1 MRTFSAFG
9 HRDFVLIWA
18 ANTVALIG
26 IATFDAACA
35 WLMTSLN
42 PDPFTVSLVQTATV
56 LPMFLLTM
64 LGGAIADVVN
74 FRRFLI
80 LNSSFIALFVAAF
93 ATILATKLATSA
105 SLLVTIFVLSG
116 AWALNAPAWLALIPS
131 LVPQEE
137 LDSAT
142 ATSGFAYNIS
152 RLLGPAA
159 FSLAIAYFGVS
170 APFWLFCGSNVVAIA
185 VLLARRSLQ
194 GSEPRLPPERVVS
207 AIRIG
212 VRHALHNRRLRATLS
227 RAATFFLFA
236 SAFMALLPLVARHA
250 LGRPEFYGAMLSVAA
265 LGSIVGSL
273 AFVSLRR
280 RFGFDRL
287 VVLGSVLMA
296 AALSLFGYSHRVSVL
311 LAASAFAGFAGTIVL
326 TSLYVSAQAVL
337 PNWVRARGLAI
348 LLTVIF
354 GSVSVGSA
362 GWGKLASANDP
373 SNALLVSAAG
383 ALLAIPLTSRW
394 RLEAPADT
402 DLHPSSHWRNMNLAR
417 KVVDDEGPIL
427 VAVEYRVNPADRASF
442 LEAIEEM
449 GHERRRDGAASWGV
463 FEDVED
469 NGRYVET
476 FCLET
481 WLDLRRLRERVTKAD
496 REVEKRIEAM
506 LGEPRRVRFHV
517 APPRNPRSPIVEA
530 TTIQAV
536 ARTLGRQTRS

>member
-1 MRTFSAFG
+1 
-9 HRDFVLIWA
+9 
-18 ANTVALIG
+18 
-26 IATFDAACA
+26 
-35 WLMTSLN
+35 
-42 PDPFTVSLVQTATV
+42 
-56 LPMFLLTM
+56 
-64 LGGAIADVVN
+64 
-74 FRRFLI
+74 
-80 LNSSFIALFVAAF
+80 
-93 ATILATKLATSA
+93 
-105 SLLVTIFVLSG
+105 
-116 AWALNAPAWLALIPS
+116 
-131 LVPQEE
+131 
-137 LDSAT
+137 
-142 ATSGFAYNIS
+142 
-152 RLLGPAA
+152 
-159 FSLAIAYFGVS
+159 
-170 APFWLFCGSNVVAIA
+170 
-185 VLLARRSLQ
+185 
-194 GSEPRLPPERVVS
+194 
-207 AIRIG
+207 
-212 VRHALHNRRLRATLS
+212 
-227 RAATFFLFA
+227 
-236 SAFMALLPLVARHA
+236 
-250 LGRPEFYGAMLSVAA
+250 
-265 LGSIVGSL
+265 
-273 AFVSLRR
+273 
-280 RFGFDRL
+280 
-287 VVLGSVLMA
+287 MA

-311 LAASAFAGFAGTIVL
+311 LEASAFAGFAGTIVL

-362 GWGKLASANDP
+362 GWGSWRARTTLPRASC
-373 SNALLVSAAG
+373 LGRRG
-383 ALLAIPLTSRW
+383 APAIPLTSRW

-402 DLHPSSHWRNMNLAR
+402 DLHPSLHWRNMNLAR

-427 VAVEYRVNPADRASF
+427 VTVEYRVNPADRASF

-536 ARTLGRQTRS
+536 ARTLGRQTRL